1 VGLSLFVTAAEPA
14 AQEQPEGT
22 SKDLLAELKSYKHQ
36 IVYETN
42 RDGNWEL
49 YRVNADG
56 SHPVNLTRTP
66 DVDELYP
73 KASPDGTKISFVA
86 DEGKGDARIRNVYYM
101 NLDGSGRVKVAE
113 NAREPCWSPDGTAIA
128 YLKGE
133 FEKYNLLD
141 HATKGLFIYDLQTGK
156 TR

>member
-1 VGLSLFVTAAEPA
+1 
-14 AQEQPEGT
+14 
-22 SKDLLAELKSYKHQ
+22 
-36 IVYETN
+36 
-42 RDGNWEL
+42 
-49 YRVNADG
+49 
-56 SHPVNLTRTP
+56 TRTP

-156 TR
+156 TREHPNKKIHHLYTLNWSPDGNWFVATVHGGMGFQHGILALEADGDKVFN